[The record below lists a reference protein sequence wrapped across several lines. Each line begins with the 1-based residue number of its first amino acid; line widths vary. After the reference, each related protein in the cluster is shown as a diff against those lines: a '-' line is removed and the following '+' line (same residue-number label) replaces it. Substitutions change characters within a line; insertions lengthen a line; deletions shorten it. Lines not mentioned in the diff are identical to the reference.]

1 MEKKKK
7 KFNYNLLS
15 CIFIYAWAA
24 LFFFSSLKIQDS
36 GSRTFPQIMCGIA
49 AALTTLFLISILRN
63 KEDGDGEGGEI
74 SFAGTGRAALM
85 GALLVVYI
93 VANYLFGFYLA
104 TALYMPAGM
113 LFLGQRNWKP
123 IVFVT
128 GGLLACVYVFFDLIL
143 KMQMP
148 HGLFIG

>member
-1 MEKKKK
+1 MKTKK

-15 CIFIYAWAA
+15 CVFIYAWSA

-36 GSRTFPQIMCGIA
+36 GSRIFPQVMCGIA
-49 AALTTLFLISILRN
+49 TALATVFLITILVHN
-63 KEDGDGEGGEI
+63 DTSNGEGGEI
-74 SFAGTGRAALM
+74 SFAGSGRAAIM

-93 VANYLFGFYLA
+93 VANYLFGFYIA

-128 GGLLACVYVFFDLIL
+128 GGLLAIVWVFFDLIL

-148 HGLFIG
+148 NGLFIG